1 MKPSVKFALLIILVA
16 AVALM
21 GYAIGRWREAS
32 PAPAPPPQTSAPAPA
47 AEPAKAAPA
56 PVADTELLNK
66 ALALRNDGKLAD
78 ARELLRELLQKAA
91 DQPGAAEARKALGE
105 INIRLILSMEP
116 APEKQD
122 YVVQPGDS
130 LKKIAQQFGTTV
142 ECIVKANSL
151 RDAAVI
157 QPGQRLRVTPTKF
170 AVTVSRK
177 DNTLLVT
184 DDGKFFKL
192 YRVGTGQYS
201 TTPAGSFQIADRIPN
216 PVWWR
221 EDGQIVPF
229 GHKDNILGKYWLALN
244 IPRYGIHGTWEPES
258 IGHQSSQGCVRLL
271 NEDVEELFI
280 ILPVGTPVEI
290 KD

>member
-16 AVALM
+16 AVALVAYTL
-21 GYAIGRWREAS
+21 GRRGGVSPGSAI
-32 PAPAPPPQTSAPAPA
+32 PPKTSAPTPA
-47 AEPAKAAPA
+47 AATAKAPPA
-56 PVADTELLNK
+56 PVVAAELLGK
-66 ALALRNDGKLAD
+66 ALSLRNDGKLAE
-78 ARELLRELLQKAA
+78 ARDLLRECLLKTS
-91 DQPGAAEARKALGE
+91 DPSSVAEVQKALGE
-105 INIRLILSMEP
+105 INIRLILSLEP
-116 APEKQD
+116 APEKRD

-142 ECIVKANSL
+142 ECIVKANNL
-151 RDAAVI
+151 RDASVI

-201 TTPAGSFQIADRIPN
+201 TTPTGSFQIADRIPN

-221 EDGQIVPF
+221 EDGQAIPF

-258 IGHQSSQGCVRLL
+258 IGRQSSAGCVRLL
-271 NEDVEELFI
+271 NDDIEELFI
-280 ILPVGTPVEI
+280 ILPVGTPVQI